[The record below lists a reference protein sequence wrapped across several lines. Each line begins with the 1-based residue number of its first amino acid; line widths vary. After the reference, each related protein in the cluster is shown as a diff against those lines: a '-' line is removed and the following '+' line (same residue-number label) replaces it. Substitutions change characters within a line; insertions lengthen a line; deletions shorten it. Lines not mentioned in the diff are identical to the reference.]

1 MAPNDQTVL
10 LSVTEM
16 ARADQMTIRS
26 GISGATL
33 MEAAGLS
40 VVRHITGRYDQGRV
54 LVLCGPGNNGG
65 DGFVIARHLKAAG
78 WPVTLALLGDKAGL
92 SGDAALMADKWDGAI
107 LSLTPDV
114 LMDILADHGLVVDA
128 IFGAGLC
135 RPVEGQVAE
144 LIHKINTL
152 DITVVAVDV
161 PSGIDGNSGRILG
174 AALRANSTV
183 TFFRRKVGHLLY
195 PGREYCG
202 ELEVT
207 DIGIPVRV
215 LCDIKPETRRND
227 PALWRDSF
235 PHPANSGHKY
245 NRGHGVVI
253 SGGMANG
260 GAARLAARAALR
272 IGAGLVS
279 IACPPDATPA
289 HAAQLTAVM
298 IKPFSGEGDIGDLLT
313 DERLNCWCAG
323 PGNGVSEQTK
333 SHVLKI
339 LAAGRGAVIDAD
351 GLSVFSDEPDEFF
364 AAIRA
369 SGSIPVLT
377 PHDGEFARLFPDL
390 AAGKKGYNKLTSARQ
405 AATRAGAVVIFKGPD
420 TVIASPDGRATIN
433 DNAPQTLAT
442 AGSGDVLA
450 GLCLGLVA
458 QGMPAFEAACAAVWI
473 HGAAAGAFG
482 PGLISEDIEGR
493 IPDVLRYISE
503 LGE

>member
-1 MAPNDQTVL
+1 
-10 LSVTEM
+10 
-16 ARADQMTIRS
+16 
-26 GISGATL
+26 
-33 MEAAGLS
+33 
-40 VVRHITGRYDQGRV
+40 
-54 LVLCGPGNNGG
+54 
-65 DGFVIARHLKAAG
+65 LKAAG
-78 WPVTLALLGDKAGL
+78 WPVTLALLGSKAGL

-161 PSGIDGNSGRILG
+161 PSGIDGNSGQIMG

-183 TFFRRKVGHLLY
+183 TFFHRKVGHLLY

-207 DIGIPVRV
+207 DIGIPNRV
-215 LCDIKPETRRND
+215 LCDIKPETRCND
-227 PALWRDSF
+227 PVLWRDSF
-235 PHPANSGHKY
+235 PQPAASGHKY

-260 GAARLAARAALR
+260 GAARLSARAALR

-279 IACPPDATPA
+279 ISCPADATPA

-298 IKPFSGEGDIGDLLT
+298 IKPFSGEGDIDDLLT

-323 PGNGVSEQTK
+323 PGNGISEQTK

-351 GLSVFSDEPDEFF
+351 GLSVFSDEPDELFT
-364 AAIRA
+364 AIKA
-369 SGSIPVLT
+369 SGRIPVLT
-377 PHDGEFARLFPDL
+377 PHDGEFSRLFPDL
-390 AAGKKGYNKLTSARQ
+390 VAGKKGYNKLTSARQ

-420 TVIASPDGRATIN
+420 TVIASPDGRAVIN

-450 GLCLGLVA
+450 GLCLGLMA
-458 QGMPAFEAACAAVWI
+458 QGMPAFEAASAAVWV
-473 HGAAAGAFG
+473 HGAAASAFG